1 MCYPSGVEGQ
11 VSAVFVSPAKSCSF
25 TNRALDPRQVIGET
39 VRLRFFA
46 MSNNVD
52 PELIR
57 QAVAGAE
64 RTTGRTRRLWL
75 ALLDW
80 LYSLYHE

>member
-1 MCYPSGVEGQ
+1 M
-11 VSAVFVSPAKSCSF
+11 
-25 TNRALDPRQVIGET
+25 TNIT
-39 VRLRFFA
+39 
-46 MSNNVD
+46 

-75 ALLDW
+75 ALLNW
-80 LYSLYHE
+80 LYSRYSE

>member
-1 MCYPSGVEGQ
+1 
-11 VSAVFVSPAKSCSF
+11 
-25 TNRALDPRQVIGET
+25 
-39 VRLRFFA
+39 
-46 MSNNVD
+46 MSID

-80 LYSLYHE
+80 LFSLYHE